1 MMVDE
6 EATATMKL
14 PNIFDA
20 LAHEISVENHDIVGS
35 LI

>member
-1 MMVDE
+1 MVDE
-6 EATATMKL
+6 EATTMMKL

-20 LAHEISVENHDIVGS
+20 LAHKTSGESHDIVGS